1 MHRQLLSVKNLLP
14 NTTYL
19 LLILDFSPGR
29 SLVGRSD
36 WAEIAH
42 VATISARSCSEKV
55 YVHLRTSQRLG
66 APSSGV
72 NLGGIS
78 WYVNQIFGGGTDE
91 VPVKA

>member
-19 LLILDFSPGR
+19 LVILDFSPGR

-55 YVHLRTSQRLG
+55 
-66 APSSGV
+66 
-72 NLGGIS
+72 
-78 WYVNQIFGGGTDE
+78 
-91 VPVKA
+91 